1 MSFSQRI
8 CLLLSAVCLCLT
20 QSFFAQTADPSPAT
34 HVVTISAGVPLHV
47 VLDQRVSYTQEG
59 REVRGH
65 LAQPVFVFD
74 QVAIPAGAE
83 VRGKVVK
90 VHAVPK
96 MKQFNAALGGD
107 FTPLREAEVEFD
119 ALVLSDGRQVAI
131 RSAGASR
138 DSVVVKM
145 GSSTAQQGSL
155 WAKLKDKARTTF
167 ESEKHSAEAMIHEQH
182 KLEHLKNSMLA
193 KLPYHPQVYEKGTQ
207 FVADLQ
213 APVEVE
219 APAAVSH
226 KLDEIGSRPL
236 PDSILHARLTNGL
249 SSASAKVGDKVE
261 AVLTEPVY
269 SGDHLILPEGTRLT
283 GSVLRVTPAKRFGH
297 NGDLRFT
304 FTRMQLPS
312 GTPLTIKGDLA
323 AAETGK
329 DGNVKIDE
337 EGVAQATQPKGKY
350 LLPLATVLLAQ
361 STSESDGDGVNGNGG
376 AAAGGFGWMGRL
388 LALSTTSHYIAYGI
402 GYYGAGRSIYSRFI
416 ATGHDVVFPRDTQID
431 IRVGKR

>member
-1 MSFSQRI
+1 MSFLRRI
-8 CLLLSAVCLCLT
+8 YLLLFASCLCLT
-20 QSFFAQTADPSPAT
+20 QAFFAQTTNPSPAT
-34 HVVTISAGVPLHV
+34 HIVTISSGIPLHV

-74 QVAIPAGAE
+74 QVAIPAGTE
-83 VRGKVVK
+83 VRGKIVK
-90 VHAVPK
+90 VHGVSK

-119 ALVLSDGRQVAI
+119 ALVLSNGRQIPI
-131 RSAGASR
+131 RSVGASR
-138 DSVVVKM
+138 DSVVVRM

-155 WAKLKDKARTTF
+155 WTKLKDKARTTF
-167 ESEKHSAEAMIHEQH
+167 EADKHSAEAMIHEPH
-182 KLEHLKNSMLA
+182 KIERLKNSVLA
-193 KLPYHPQVYEKGTQ
+193 RLPYHPQVYEKGTQ

-213 APVEVE
+213 APVEVQ
-219 APAAVSH
+219 APAAISH
-226 KLDEIGSRPL
+226 KLDEVGSRPL
-236 PDSILHARLTNGL
+236 PDSILHARLTKEL
-249 SSASAKVGDKVE
+249 SSARAKVGDRVE
-261 AVLTEPVY
+261 AVLTEPLY

-283 GSVLRVTPAKRFGH
+283 GSVLRVTPAKHFGH

-312 GTPLTIKGDLA
+312 GTALRIKGDLA
-323 AAETGK
+323 AAETVK
-329 DGNVKIDE
+329 DANVKIDE
-337 EGVAQATQPKGKY
+337 EGLAQATQPKGKY

-361 STSESDGDGVNGNGG
+361 ATSESDGDGMNANGG